1 MRTALLFDIHGNL
14 PALEAV
20 LGEVDRAG
28 VDVILHGGDLIGWG
42 PQPNE
47 VVAAIAERGIEGVVG
62 NHELLCL
69 GAFTE
74 QHPLRNQSTAWTASV
89 LSGES
94 KRSIAQLPAQRAF
107 DDFLLSHA
115 NPAAWHKPPD
125 NACFPYE
132 GPTGNPGTRSQFADD
147 ANWVMSPDS
156 LTCKRCESAHVP
168 GLRVIVTG
176 HVHVPAVYAAHLG
189 GAAIEMREMEA
200 SDTSLECSLGV
211 GEWLYVTVGAVGKPR
226 DGVPA
231 ANWALIDTEAGTI
244 TLRRVTY
251 DVQAVCEMIRR
262 TEGLPNVLAEELAK
276 GM

>member
-1 MRTALLFDIHGNL
+1 VRTALLFDIHGNL
-14 PALEAV
+14 PALQAV
-20 LGEVDRAG
+20 LGEVERAG
-28 VDVILHGGDLIGWG
+28 VDEVLHGGDLIGWG

-47 VVAAIAERGIEGVVG
+47 VVAAVAERGIEGVVG

-89 LSGES
+89 LSEAA
-94 KRSIAQLPAQRAF
+94 RRFIAQLPAQMRF

-115 NPAAWHKPPD
+115 NPAAWHEPPD
-125 NACFPYE
+125 NGCFPYLRAGE
-132 GPTGNPGTRSQFADD
+132 ELLPDAEQLACAPG
-147 ANWVMSPDS
+147 
-156 LTCKRCESAHVP
+156 
-168 GLRVIVTG
+168 GVIVTG
-176 HVHVPAVYAAHLG
+176 HTHVPAVYAAHLG
-189 GAAIEMREMEA
+189 GAAIETREMEA
-200 SDTSLECSLGV
+200 SDAFLECSLGV

-244 TLRRVTY
+244 ALRRVRY
-251 DVQAVCEMIRR
+251 GVQAVCEMIRR
-262 TEGLPNVLAEELAK
+262 AEGLPDVLAEELAK

>member
-1 MRTALLFDIHGNL
+1 MRAALLFDIHANL

-20 LGEVDRAG
+20 LAEVERAV
-28 VDVILHGGDLIGWG
+28 VDEVLHGGDLVGWG

-47 VVAAIAERGIEGVVG
+47 VVAVVAEGGITGVVG

-74 QHPLRNQSTAWTASV
+74 EHPLRNQSTAWTTSV
-89 LSGES
+89 LSEEAR
-94 KRSIAQLPAQRAF
+94 RSIGELPAQKAY

-115 NPAAWHKPPD
+115 DPAAWHEPPD
-125 NACFPYE
+125 NGCFPYV
-132 GPTGNPGTRSQFADD
+132 GPAEPGDTVPVRQRRE
-147 ANWVMSPDS
+147 
-156 LTCKRCESAHVP
+156 LGHVP
-168 GLRVIVTG
+168 GFRGGVIVTG
-176 HVHVPAVYAAHLG
+176 HTHVPAVYAAHLG

-200 SDTSLECSLGV
+200 GDSFLECSLGA

-231 ANWALIDTEAGTI
+231 ANWALVDSEAGTI
-244 TLRRVTY
+244 TLRRVSY

-262 TEGLPNVLAEELAK
+262 TEGLPDVLAEELAK
-276 GM
+276 GR